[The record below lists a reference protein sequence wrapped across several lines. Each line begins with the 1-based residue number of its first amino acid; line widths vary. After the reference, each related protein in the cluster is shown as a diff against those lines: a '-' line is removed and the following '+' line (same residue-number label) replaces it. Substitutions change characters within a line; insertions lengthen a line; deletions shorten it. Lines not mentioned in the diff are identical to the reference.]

1 MQKKIYKTIIITFV
15 LLFTGCGTSRV
26 AYDSGHKMSTAAVS
40 GTGNIIGSITSDS
53 DKGLNLV
60 LGTVGN
66 VVESSGKVIGGGIGI
81 AGGLVD
87 KTGSVIS
94 GNNKEK
100 TREIGRPR
108 ARPKND

>member
-15 LLFTGCGTSRV
+15 LLFFNGCGTSRV
-26 AYDSGHKMSTAAVS
+26 AYDSGHAVSTAAVS
-40 GTGNIIGSITSDS
+40 GTGHIIGSITFDA

-66 VVESSGKVIGGGIGI
+66 VVEGSGKVIGGGIGI
-81 AGGLVD
+81 AGALVD

-94 GNNKEK
+94 GNNK
-100 TREIGRPR
+100 
-108 ARPKND
+108 

>member
-1 MQKKIYKTIIITFV
+1 MQKNIYISIIIAFV

-26 AYDSGHKMSTAAVS
+26 AYDSGHAVSTAAVS
-40 GTGNIIGSITSDS
+40 GTGSIVGSITTDA
-53 DKGLNLV
+53 DKSLNLV

-66 VVESSGKVIGGGIGI
+66 VVEGSGKVIGGSIGI

-94 GNNKEK
+94 GVNKNK
-100 TREIGRPR
+100 KKNKK
-108 ARPKND
+108 KND